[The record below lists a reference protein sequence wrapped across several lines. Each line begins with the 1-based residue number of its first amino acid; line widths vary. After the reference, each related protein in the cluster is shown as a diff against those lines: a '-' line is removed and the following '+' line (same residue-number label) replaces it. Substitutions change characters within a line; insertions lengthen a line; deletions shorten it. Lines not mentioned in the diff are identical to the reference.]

1 MTARRRGALCRPGA
15 SSACLDRAG
24 SRVVY
29 RKGAGVLLPGLSCA
43 PKIDYAALCRG
54 VKPAPAGRFVC
65 AGTSPHLYAA
75 TTVDPPPRF
84 MEGTA
89 CGENGFGSFFIY
101 GMTFPSLSIFTVR
114 SVSPNSK
121 SMR

>member
-75 TTVDPPPRF
+75 TTVDPPPDSWRGPHA
-84 MEGTA
+84 EKTA
-89 CGENGFGSFFIY
+89 LVPFFSFI
-101 GMTFPSLSIFTVR
+101 FPGR
-114 SVSPNSK
+114 
-121 SMR
+121 

>member
-24 SRVVY
+24 SRMVY

-43 PKIDYAALCRG
+43 SKIDHAALCRG

-65 AGTSPHLYAA
+65 AGPSPYLYAA

-89 CGENGFGSFFIY
+89 CGENGFGSFFQLY
-101 GMTFPSLSIFTVR
+101 LSQQM
-114 SVSPNSK
+114 NQEGL
-121 SMR
+121 

>member
-24 SRVVY
+24 SRMVY

-43 PKIDYAALCRG
+43 PKIDYAALCRD

-75 TTVDPPPRF
+75 TTVDPPPSF
-84 MEGTA
+84 MEGPHVEKTA
-89 CGENGFGSFFIY
+89 LVPFFSFI
-101 GMTFPSLSIFTVR
+101 FPSR
-114 SVSPNSK
+114 
-121 SMR
+121 